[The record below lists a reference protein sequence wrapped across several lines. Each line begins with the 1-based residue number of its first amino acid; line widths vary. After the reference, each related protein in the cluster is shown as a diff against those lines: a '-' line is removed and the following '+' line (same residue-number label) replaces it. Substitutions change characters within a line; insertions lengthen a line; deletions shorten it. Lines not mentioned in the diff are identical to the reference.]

1 MLRKCHKN
9 LIKKARMTFRK
20 GIGVIYKKGKLKKEI
35 NNIYIIYI
43 ICIHTHTRVCVCVC
57 ICMHIDR
64 HRKFDMLSFKG

>member
-35 NNIYIIYI
+35 NNIYIIYTGI
-43 ICIHTHTRVCVCVC
+43 KRVELWKQKC
-57 ICMHIDR
+57 
-64 HRKFDMLSFKG
+64 